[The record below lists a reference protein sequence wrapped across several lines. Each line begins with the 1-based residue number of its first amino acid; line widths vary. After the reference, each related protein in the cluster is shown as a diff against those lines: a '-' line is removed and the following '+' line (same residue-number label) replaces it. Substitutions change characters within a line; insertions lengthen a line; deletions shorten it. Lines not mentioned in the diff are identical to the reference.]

1 MISCI
6 TLVVFLP
13 IIALLADRLN
23 PVYVVIISYLAR
35 GISLHGIML
44 IKDPK
49 SYDLKALVALIYLLT
64 SLQIISM
71 DMLFFA
77 N

>member
-71 DMLFFA
+71 DMLFFS